1 MIIEIDFES
10 NEAIYMQLRNQIVMG
25 IAMSVLQEG
34 DSLPSVRQLAEEVGI
49 NMHTVNKAYN
59 ILKQEGYLRVD
70 HRRGTV
76 VAIAQNRADA
86 MEDLKKQLRL
96 LLAGAAC
103 KNISRQEVRELIDEI
118 YNEYGGLE

>member
-10 NEAIYMQLRNQIVMG
+10 NETIYMQLRNQIVMG
-25 IAMSVLQEG
+25 IAMSVLHEG
-34 DSLPSVRQLAEEVGI
+34 DALPSVRQLADEVGI

-70 HRRGTV
+70 YRKGTV
-76 VAIAQNRADA
+76 VAIAQNRAEA
-86 MEDLKKQLRL
+86 IEELKKQLRP

-103 KNISRQEVRELIDEI
+103 KNISLKEVQKLIEEI

>member
-76 VAIAQNRADA
+76 VAIAQNRTDA

>member
-76 VAIAQNRADA
+76 VAVAQNSADA
-86 MEDLKKQLRL
+86 LEDLKKQLRL